1 MFKFNWYNKFG
12 TIPSSYREAM
22 SYEEQ
27 ILWLCQQVE
36 DLKSTTGNY
45 NYNLLINKPSING
58 VTLEGN
64 IPASSLGLDNYNS
77 LLNKPSINGYVLM
90 GNRTL
95 SELGI
100 QEKLIAGSGI
110 RIVGNTISS
119 TGGGS
124 GGTSDYRDLEYK
136 PSINGV
142 TLEGDK
148 TAKEL
153 NLQKILKVDRT
164 NDISINS
171 GKVADIGAMQVD
183 DVIPQKLPIA
193 DELNGSYVVYK
204 VAEGDRFDISGNF
217 DLYKTDSLNRLKL
230 IYTTNNE
237 YDESYFEASNDGN
250 LIINFFDLSSYTPYL
265 AEFYSGEQLNLNFE
279 ATNKNLEFN
288 KTNVDNFL
296 NLNFPYENLL
306 TSIQNGIFNNI
317 QVGATLNA
325 PDTDLDTNKYVKIST
340 ASKMNSI
347 FKIKGQAL
355 NNVIWF
361 TTKRS
366 TGILEEPVETILSCS
381 EMNLIVDGTISID
394 IPDEADYLY
403 FQFTDYDVTNR
414 LQAMFLYPF
423 NNVSVVDIPNSII
436 LLPDTEAPLD
446 SGFLL
451 INNGI
456 YIGSASPSNLVY
468 GAGEIV
474 YFSATDNTFYGSL
487 KSVSLEQGTWTILD
501 NSEIENSL
509 TNSRAKIPTSYA
521 VTEAIANAGLS
532 FYTSLSETLIFNLDG
547 TNNLNL
553 SDGYYL
559 TSSVEYYDNDGLHVA
574 TDLSN
579 EFCYYNSTTKIFSIT
594 GLQKNLRLYTAGL
607 VFYDSTHGWIFSK
620 KEFSNVLTKSD
631 IVTSISSAS
640 TDDKVPS
647 AKAVY
652 DNTEY
657 SYIRCETSSAETIT
671 PSGTG
676 TVNSVFFN
684 LDSQNNY
691 GNCFELL
698 NNGHIKVLRN
708 ITSATIYGRIN
719 PYNMGTGTAKTVGCA
734 VRLLRNS
741 SWSNIVSSEFRT
753 TEGIGDFVETDII
766 PLQENDEIAI
776 GFFTQT
782 LGATGISKAYLSI
795 STNKI

>member
-27 ILWLCQQVE
+27 IIWLCQQIE

-45 NYNLLINKPSING
+45 NYELLINKPSING

-77 LLNKPSINGYVLM
+77 LINKPSINGYVLM

-110 RIVGNTISS
+110 RIVGNTISA

-124 GGTSDYRDLEYK
+124 GGTSDYRNLEHK
-136 PSINGV
+136 PSINGI

-153 NLQKILKVDRT
+153 GLQKILKVDRT
-164 NDISINS
+164 NEISVNS
-171 GKVADIGAMQVD
+171 GKVADIGALQID
-183 DVIPQKLPIA
+183 DIMPQKLPII

-204 VAEGDRFDISGNF
+204 VAEGDRFDIAGNF
-217 DLYKTDSLNRLKL
+217 DLYKFDSLNRLKL

-237 YDESYFEASNDGN
+237 YDESYFEAQTDGT
-250 LIINFFDLSSYTPYL
+250 LIINFFELNSYTPYF
-265 AEFYSGEQLNLNFE
+265 AEFYSGEQLDFNFDK
-279 ATNKNLEFN
+279 TNKDLEYN

-306 TSIQNGIFNNI
+306 TGIQNGIFNNI
-317 QVGATLNA
+317 QVGMTLGD
-325 PDTDLDTNKYVKIST
+325 PETELETNKYVKIST
-340 ASKMNSI
+340 ASKMNNI
-347 FKIKGQAL
+347 IKVKGQAL
-355 NNVIWF
+355 NNVMWF
-361 TTKRS
+361 TTKQD
-366 TGILEEPVETILSCS
+366 TGILEEPTETVLNCS
-381 EMNLIVDGTISID
+381 EMNLIVDGTISVD
-394 IPDEADYLY
+394 VPDEADYIY
-403 FQFTDYDVTNR
+403 FQFTDYEVTNR

-423 NNVSVVDIPNSII
+423 NNVSIVDIPNSII
-436 LLPDTEAPLD
+436 LLPNTEAPLD

-451 INNGI
+451 IAEGI
-456 YIGSASPSNLVY
+456 YIGSASPSNLVF

-474 YFSATDNTFYGSL
+474 YYSDTDNTFYGSL

-501 NSEIENSL
+501 NSEIQNTL
-509 TNSRAKIPTSYA
+509 TDTRTKIPTSHA
-521 VTEAIANAGLS
+521 VAEAIANAGLS

-547 TNNLNL
+547 SNNLNL
-553 SDGYYL
+553 GDGYYL
-559 TSSVEYYDNDGLHVA
+559 TSSVEYYDDDGLHVA

-579 EFCYYNSTTKIFSIT
+579 EFCYYDSSTHIFTLT
-594 GLQKNLRLYTAGL
+594 GLQKNLKLYTAGL
-607 VFYDSTHGWIFSK
+607 VYYNSTIGWIFSK
-620 KEFSNVLTKSD
+620 KEFRNILTKSD
-631 IVTSISSAS
+631 VVTSISSAS
-640 TDDKVPS
+640 TDDNVPS

-652 DNTEY
+652 DNLEY
-657 SYIRCETSSAETIT
+657 SYIRCETSSAETIS
-671 PSGTG
+671 PSGIG
-676 TVNSVFFN
+676 TANSVFFN
-684 LDSQNNY
+684 LNSQNTY

-698 NNGHIKVLRN
+698 NNGHIKVLKN

-734 VRLLRNS
+734 VRLLRNNT
-741 SWSNIVSSEFRT
+741 WSNIVSSEFRT
-753 TEGIGDFVETDII
+753 SEGIGDFVETDII
-766 PLQENDEIAI
+766 SLQENDEIAI

-782 LGATGISKAYLSI
+782 SGTSGTSKAYLSI